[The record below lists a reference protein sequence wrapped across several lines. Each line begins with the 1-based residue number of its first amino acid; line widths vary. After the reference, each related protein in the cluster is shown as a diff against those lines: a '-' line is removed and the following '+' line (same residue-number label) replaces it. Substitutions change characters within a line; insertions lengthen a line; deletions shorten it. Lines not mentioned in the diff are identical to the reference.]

1 MLSECIVSKEYVEFC
16 KEIVEEIND
25 RYEDNGVTA
34 VADVYDDCVY
44 IKVKDKTGLYESV
57 HQLSKSNM
65 KMNLDYNVKY
75 VVRSAAEYFF
85 NENFN

>member
-1 MLSECIVSKEYVEFC
+1 MLSEYSVSREYVEFC

-57 HQLSKSNM
+57 HQLSVLNM
-65 KMNLDYNVKY
+65 KMSLDYNVRFII
-75 VVRSAAEYFF
+75 RSAAEYFF